1 MSFAERKI
9 HQLRTMSH
17 LEKLRLLTTIIF
29 IVCGNALLAFTIA
42 AFIVPHNIITGG
54 TTGIGIVIHR
64 FFPIL
69 DISIVVLVLNT
80 VLLIIG
86 YFALGKKFAMTTATS
101 SLLYPIFLGLM
112 QKIPGIDS
120 LTDDSLMAAIFAGC
134 LMGVAMGMVMRVGS
148 STGGIDVI
156 VLMIHHATHISL
168 AVIVNLCDFV
178 ILGMQATFSTSEKI
192 LLGII
197 VLFLSSVALDKLM
210 LLGKSQLELCII
222 SDKYEEIRNVLLKE
236 LEAGVTMLKME
247 SGLLRTEQK
256 GVLCVIH
263 QRKLYEATELVQKID
278 PNAFI
283 TVTQIR
289 EVRGRGFTLER
300 DPMI

>member
-1 MSFAERKI
+1 MSFAKRKI
-9 HQLRTMSH
+9 QELRTMSR

-86 YFALGKKFAMTTATS
+86 YFALGKKFAMTTAAS